1 MRNDQKSDARAHQ
14 HHRSKDMP
22 RRLHLIR
29 QSCKS
34 GNTKGKHGDMDQGA
48 GQQEET
54 AKCDLDEK
62 LGQISVPLF
71 TARAALQAAC
81 NKTSE
86 GGAHVKQ
93 ILKAALLFTALAFP
107 SFAQETARPAKVFTV
122 MEETDQIVRRY
133 PDRTSATAGGNRKP
147 HHSAR
152 GRQPRRDRGIA
163 GLTFATLLTLIVVPV
178 LYTLFLRITP
188 DEKPS
193 AQ

>member
-1 MRNDQKSDARAHQ
+1 
-14 HHRSKDMP
+14 
-22 RRLHLIR
+22 
-29 QSCKS
+29 
-34 GNTKGKHGDMDQGA
+34 MDQGA

-86 GGAHVKQ
+86 GGAQVKQ

-107 SFAQETARPAKVFTV
+107 SFAQEPARPAKVFTV

-147 HHSAR
+147 HHWAR

-178 LYTLFLRITP
+178 LYTLFFRIKP